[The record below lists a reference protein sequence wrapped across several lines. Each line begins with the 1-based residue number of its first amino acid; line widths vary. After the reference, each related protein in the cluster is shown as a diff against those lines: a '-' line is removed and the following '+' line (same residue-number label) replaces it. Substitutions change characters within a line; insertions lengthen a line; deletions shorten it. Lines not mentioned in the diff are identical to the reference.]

1 MSMISRSSAFFLVL
15 VALVG
20 FALFQV
26 KYEVQSMEGKISR
39 TLHLMAEE
47 KESLHILK
55 AEWTYLNEPKR
66 LQSLAEKY
74 LDVVPMEGQQVA
86 TVLTAFES
94 SPRADFHHDEI
105 DAETRAILA
114 SMRVSE

>member
-39 TLHLMAEE
+39 TLHMMAEE

-86 TVLTAFES
+86 TVLTAFDD
-94 SPRADFHHDEI
+94 SPVMDYGYDEM
-105 DAETRAILA
+105 DAEARAMLA

>member
-1 MSMISRSSAFFLVL
+1 MSIISRSSAFFLVL

-20 FALFQV
+20 FSLFQV

-47 KESLHILK
+47 KEALHILK
-55 AEWTYLNEPKR
+55 AEWAYLNEPKR

-86 TVLTAFES
+86 TVLTAFDS
-94 SPRADFHHDEI
+94 SSAMNFRYEEI
-105 DAETRAILA
+105 DAEARAMLA
-114 SMRVSE
+114 SMRTSE